1 MKFSVQLS
9 CDYPDPAYGG
19 KQLYADM
26 IEQALLADRLGFDA
40 VSITEHHLIN
50 LLMMPA
56 PLQFA
61 VKIAGVTERVKIILG
76 SRYCHCTTCGCTLA
90 NWSVPTYLPIIGC

>member
-26 IEQALLADRLGFDA
+26 IEQALLADRLGFEA

-61 VKIAGVTERVKIILG
+61 VKICLLYTSDA
-76 SRYCHCTTCGCTLA
+76 A
-90 NWSVPTYLPIIGC
+90 DD